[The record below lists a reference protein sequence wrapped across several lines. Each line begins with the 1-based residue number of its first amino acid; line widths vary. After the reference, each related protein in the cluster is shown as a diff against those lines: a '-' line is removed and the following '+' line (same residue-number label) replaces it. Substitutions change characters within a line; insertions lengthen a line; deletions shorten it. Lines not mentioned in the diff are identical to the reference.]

1 MFKAPG
7 LDGLPDWVLKEYAVL
22 LAQPVSDILNASH
35 KEKKLPSV
43 WKLAVISPV
52 PKVKQVP
59 DPRPISLTSA
69 LSKFAD
75 DFIVSDYI
83 KPALEEKVAPNQFGT
98 ITGSSTV
105 MALIRVVHKWLET
118 TDGNG
123 AAVRVFLFDYRKA
136 FDLVDHHIL
145 ANKLQQLNIPHSV
158 INWVIDF
165 LCNRLQRV
173 KFSKVAC
180 LSGVKSLPECPKVP
194 SLVPGCFYL

>member
-1 MFKAPG
+1 MA
-7 LDGLPDWVLKEYAVL
+7 LP
-22 LAQPVSDILNASH
+22 
-35 KEKKLPSV
+35 
-43 WKLAVISPV
+43 
-52 PKVKQVP
+52 
-59 DPRPISLTSA
+59 A
-69 LSKFAD
+69 LSKIAE

-98 ITGSSTV
+98 IAGSSTV
-105 MALIRVVHKWLET
+105 MALISMVHKWLEA

-158 INWVIDF
+158 FNWVIDF

-180 LSGVKSLPECPKVP
+180 LSGVKSFRSAPRYQAW
-194 SLVPGCFYL
+194 SLAVSTYDL

>member
-1 MFKAPG
+1 MPHTKNKNCLQFRSS
-7 LDGLPDWVLKEYAVL
+7 LTL
-22 LAQPVSDILNASH
+22 LLFQKSSKCQTPI
-35 KEKKLPSV
+35 KKLRPT
-43 WKLAVISPV
+43 SP
-52 PKVKQVP
+52 
-59 DPRPISLTSA
+59 ISA
-69 LSKFAD
+69 LSKIAD

-145 ANKLQQLNIPHSV
+145 ANKLQQLNTPHSV

-173 KFSKVAC
+173 KLSKDC
-180 LSGVKSLPECPKVP
+180 LSEWGKVP
-194 SLVPGCFYL
+194 SGVPQGTKPGPWLFLPLKHQCLVSLKIRG

>member
-1 MFKAPG
+1 MEENSEFLELSAHRVYNNLQNLNMFKAPG
-7 LDGLPDWVLKEYAVL
+7 LDGLPDWVLKEDAVL

-98 ITGSSTV
+98 IAGSSTV
-105 MALIRVVHKWLET
+105 
-118 TDGNG
+118 
-123 AAVRVFLFDYRKA
+123 
-136 FDLVDHHIL
+136 
-145 ANKLQQLNIPHSV
+145 
-158 INWVIDF
+158 
-165 LCNRLQRV
+165 
-173 KFSKVAC
+173 
-180 LSGVKSLPECPKVP
+180 SL
-194 SLVPGCFYL
+194 

>member
-7 LDGLPDWVLKEYAVL
+7 PDGLPDWVLKEYAVL
-22 LAQPVSDILNASH
+22 LAQPVSDILNAPH
-35 KEKKLPSV
+35 KEQKLPSV
-43 WKLAVISPV
+43 WKLADITPF
-52 PKVKQVP
+52 PK
-59 DPRPISLTSA
+59 I
-69 LSKFAD
+69 AD

-98 ITGSSTV
+98 IAGSSTV
-105 MALIRVVHKWLET
+105 MALIRVAHKWLEA

-123 AAVRVFLFDYRKA
+123 AAVPVFLFDYRKA

-165 LCNRLQRV
+165 LCNRFQRV
-173 KFSKVAC
+173 KLSKDC
-180 LSGVKSLPECPKVP
+180 LSEWGKVP
-194 SLVPGCFYL
+194 SGVPQGTKPSPWLFLPMIHDH